1 MVVYGVFVVIMMA
14 LCRCG
19 MIKYVMG
26 MFLYQVN
33 HKGVSQRFTTSIK
46 AIKAPVLLLKSI
58 GQNILVAHFG
68 INDVFNG
75 AIAGG
80 CIPSFV
86 YLCSQLL
93 LCSVSEELVQVER
106 VMNYFGCVLE
116 MAGSQK
122 VSYVFFLFLIEV
134 DVHVILSVS
143 VKLLYKGGYWEV

>member
-1 MVVYGVFVVIMMA
+1 V
-14 LCRCG
+14 
-19 MIKYVMG
+19 
-26 MFLYQVN
+26 
-33 HKGVSQRFTTSIK
+33 
-46 AIKAPVLLLKSI
+46 LKSI

-93 LCSVSEELVQVER
+93 LCSVSEQLVQVES
-106 VMNYFGCVLE
+106 VINYFGCVLE

-143 VKLLYKGGYWEV
+143 VKLLYKGGYWEVWLIVWHDIYVKGVVMPHSLCAFFAEYRALRVCIVLIIIVLFVFANTPCW